1 MVFSN
6 YDYSAICF
14 PGCTSLGSVLVLFFY
29 TLKFQAKYKLL
40 VKSLSG

>member
-1 MVFSN
+1 MDFSN

-14 PGCTSLGSVLVLFFY
+14 PGWASVGSVLVLFLY